1 MKQNIK
7 KVKVLPKDSENYISI
22 TFGDQYFKLVFK
34 DSMRF
39 LQSSI
44 DNLSKTLKDDQY
56 VILKRELNNADL
68 FEDLKYYDKRERS
81 FKGVFPYDY
90 FDSFDKLDLNKFPD
104 KKEFYS
110 LLYQKDISDKEY
122 EHGKK
127 IFNKYCKTFKDYLM
141 IYQKLDVLILSDV
154 FENFRELCL
163 KHYEIDPAYCYSA
176 PGLSWNA
183 GLKFTGIELD
193 LLTDKD
199 MLDMFKD
206 GIRGGFSGVLGKRF
220 VEANNKYIKEGEI
233 KNPNYLWYTDANNL
247 YGCGM
252 SEKLPYK
259 NFKWEEISES
269 NNINDYLN
277 KCNDDIGM
285 VFKVDLE
292 YDDET
297 KFKLRK
303 FPPMPL
309 SRKIEEEELSDY
321 SRDFLKDNNIKL
333 GNVEKLILDL
343 YDKKE
348 YIVHYDILKYYIS
361 LGIKVTKIHSI
372 ISFNHKAW
380 LKPYIDFNTEMRTKT
395 DNDFEKDFWKLMNN
409 SFYGKTMENISNRCM
424 VELTNKPEDL
434 RRLAS
439 RDNLKDI
446 IDFNDNFKAV
456 LLNYKSMYF
465 NKPIYLGMCV
475 LDYSKLVMYK
485 FYYDTIEKYF
495 PNNEILYSDTDSMV
509 INIYTEDFYSD
520 LEKIKDYL
528 DTSNYSKDH
537 SLYSNKNKKVIDKFK
552 DELGGNIMTKFI
564 GLRSKM
570 YCFEYLEAS
579 EIKFKCLAKGI
590 NKTTK
595 NEFNSESY
603 EKCLSQKKVIHKA
616 MFNLVHKKHKIYL
629 NELIKIG
636 LSPFDG
642 KRYICKDGID
652 TLPYGL
658 KSLNK
663 KKFIA
668 EL

>member
-1 MKQNIK
+1 M
-7 KVKVLPKDSENYISI
+7 
-22 TFGDQYFKLVFK
+22 
-34 DSMRF
+34 
-39 LQSSI
+39 
-44 DNLSKTLKDDQY
+44 
-56 VILKRELNNADL
+56 
-68 FEDLKYYDKRERS
+68 
-81 FKGVFPYDY
+81 
-90 FDSFDKLDLNKFPD
+90 
-104 KKEFYS
+104 
-110 LLYQKDISDKEY
+110 LYK
-122 EHGKK
+122 
-127 IFNKYCKTFKDYLM
+127 
-141 IYQKLDVLILSDV
+141 KLDVLILSDV

-183 GLKFTGIELD
+183 GLKYTGIELE

-269 NNINDYLN
+269 NNIDDYLN

-309 SRKIEEEELSDY
+309 SRKIEEKEISDY

-380 LKPYIDFNTEMRTKT
+380 LKPYIDFNTEMRTKA

-509 INIYTEDFYSD
+509 INIYREDFYSD

-528 DTSNYSKDH
+528 DTSNYPKDH
-537 SLYSNKNKKVIDKFK
+537 PLYSVDNKKVIGKFK
-552 DELGGNIMTKFI
+552 DELNGKIMTKFI
-564 GLRSKM
+564 GIRSKV
-570 YCFEYLEAS
+570 YCFEYLDDS
-579 EIKFKCLAKGI
+579 VVKFKCLAKGV

-595 NEFNSESY
+595 KEFTFEDY
-603 EKCLSQKKVIHKA
+603 DKCLSEKKVTHKA

-636 LSPFDG
+636 ISPYND
-642 KRYICKDGID
+642 KRYICKDGND
-652 TLPYGL
+652 NLPYG
-658 KSLNK
+658 
-663 KKFIA
+663 I
-668 EL
+668 